1 MKIFLSLDGIV
12 YILGLS
18 HDIVTKLID
27 VKYRETG
34 VEGKQY
40 IKKIIQIPITLPK
53 WDNKDITKLI
63 QDFIDKNLIHKDYKD
78 IIDLDLI
85 STTVENNPREV
96 KRFINNFII
105 AYEIFHSIENFKP
118 NELLLIQ
125 AIQLRW
131 NEFYNLLMT
140 YGEKKFLR
148 ELEKYAQMNNVTRAS
163 TLESKETKEEDEED
177 VLRIRGLLSNHK
189 DDSELWKFL
198 TKNSHILN
206 GIVNLTTYRRA
217 IEVGVEPTAIN
228 LYAIDLLRSGKI
240 ELFNSRVKDFGI
252 LDLSGVDFEGANL
265 VNAKLV
271 NAKLGGADLGETNL
285 AGANLAGANLAWANF
300 SNANLTDANLEGSLF
315 RGTRLINTNLERARV
330 IRADLINAILNGA
343 NLRGTD
349 FSGSSITNPG
359 YDETTKLSSDTNFS
373 GASID
378 DPDFIN
384 FLSRFTNHGP
394 KKGDSKESRSQL

>member
-1 MKIFLSLDGIV
+1 M
-12 YILGLS
+12 
-18 HDIVTKLID
+18 
-27 VKYRETG
+27 
-34 VEGKQY
+34 
-40 IKKIIQIPITLPK
+40 
-53 WDNKDITKLI
+53 
-63 QDFIDKNLIHKDYKD
+63 
-78 IIDLDLI
+78 DLDLI
-85 STTVENNPREV
+85 STAVENNPREV

-206 GIVNLTTYRRA
+206 GIINLTTYRRA

-228 LYAIDLLRSGKI
+228 LCAIDLLRSGKI

-271 NAKLGGADLGETNL
+271 NAKLVNAKLVNAKLGGADLGETNL
-285 AGANLAGANLAWANF
+285 AGANLAGANLAGANLAWANL
-300 SNANLTDANLEGSLF
+300 SNANLTDANLEGSFF

-373 GASID
+373 AASID

-394 KKGDSKESRSQL
+394 KKGESKESRSQL

>member
-27 VKYRETG
+27 VKYKESG

-63 QDFIDKNLIHKDYKD
+63 QDFIDKNLIHKNYKC
-78 IIDLDLI
+78 IIDLNLI
-85 STTVENNPREV
+85 STAVENNPREV

-131 NEFYNLLMT
+131 NEFYNLVMT
-140 YGEKKFLR
+140 YGSEKNFLR
-148 ELEKYAQMNNVTRAS
+148 ELKKYAKMEYVELVE
-163 TLESKETKEEDEED
+163 TLESKETEEEECKED
-177 VLRIRGLLSNHK
+177 VLRIRGRLSNHK
-189 DDSELWKFL
+189 DDSGLWNFL
-198 TKNSHILN
+198 KDNSHILN

-217 IEVGVEPTAIN
+217 IEVGVEPTAIKQ
-228 LYAIDLLRSGKI
+228 YAIDLLRSGKI

-252 LDLSGVDFEGANL
+252 LDLSGVDLKGANL
-265 VNAKLV
+265 VNAKLAGADLVNANLV
-271 NAKLGGADLGETNL
+271 NAKL
-285 AGANLAGANLAWANF
+285 AWANLTD
-300 SNANLTDANLEGSLF
+300 ANLTDANLEGAYF
-315 RGTRLINTNLERARV
+315 RGTRLINAILERARV
-330 IRADLINAILNGA
+330 IGAELVNAILNGA

-349 FSGSSITNPG
+349 FSDSTITNPG
-359 YDETTKLSSDTNFS
+359 YDETTKLGRDTNFS
-373 GASID
+373 GASTD
-378 DPDFIN
+378 DLDFIN
-384 FLSRFTNHGP
+384 FASRFTNHGP
-394 KKGDSKESRSQL
+394 KKSNSKESK

>member
-1 MKIFLSLDGIV
+1 
-12 YILGLS
+12 
-18 HDIVTKLID
+18 
-27 VKYRETG
+27 
-34 VEGKQY
+34 
-40 IKKIIQIPITLPK
+40 
-53 WDNKDITKLI
+53 
-63 QDFIDKNLIHKDYKD
+63 
-78 IIDLDLI
+78 
-85 STTVENNPREV
+85 
-96 KRFINNFII
+96 
-105 AYEIFHSIENFKP
+105 
-118 NELLLIQ
+118 
-125 AIQLRW
+125 
-131 NEFYNLLMT
+131 MT

-163 TLESKETKEEDEED
+163 TLESKETKEEEEED

-228 LYAIDLLRSGKI
+228 LYAIDLLRSGKV

-285 AGANLAGANLAWANF
+285 AGANLAGANLAWANL
-300 SNANLTDANLEGSLF
+300 SNANLTDANLEGSFF